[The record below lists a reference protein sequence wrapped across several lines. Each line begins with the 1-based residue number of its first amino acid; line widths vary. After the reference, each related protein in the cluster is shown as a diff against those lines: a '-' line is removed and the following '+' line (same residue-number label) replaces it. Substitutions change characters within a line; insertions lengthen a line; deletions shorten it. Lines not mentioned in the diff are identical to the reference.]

1 MKPQRVERNVLMT
14 VNNQVQRAYN
24 QELEDA
30 IYVNLV
36 MLNKSVLGMTRKL
49 YWEQPYSKEFTAT
62 VVSVEGNNVELDQSL
77 FYPRGGGVACDTGT
91 LNGIPVAETTKN
103 GAQILHTLNAPPN
116 FTVGST
122 VQGKLD
128 WDRRYRLMR
137 MHTSGHLLCSVFFS
151 KANCRITGN
160 QIEVD
165 KSRMDFN
172 LDAFDRSLI
181 EGFVAEANRLVK
193 QDAPVKTY
201 FMARDDALKLP
212 ELVKLAEAA
221 PPNEAQLRIVEIEG
235 IDKQADGGAHVAQLK
250 EVGEIRLVKLENKG
264 KTNRR
269 LYYDLTP

>member
-1 MKPQRVERNVLMT
+1 MIVSAGCIRDRS
-14 VNNQVQRAYN
+14 
-24 QELEDA
+24 EDA
-30 IYVNLV
+30 IYVSLV
-36 MLNKSVLGMTRKL
+36 KLDKSVLAMSRKL
-49 YWEQPYSKEFTAT
+49 YWEQPYSKEFSAT
-62 VVSVEGNNVELDQSL
+62 VVSIEGSDVVLDQTL

-91 LNGIPVAETTKN
+91 LNSLPVTETSKDGDRIVHKLTS
-103 GAQILHTLNAPPN
+103 PPN

-172 LDAFDRSLI
+172 LDVFDRSLI
-181 EGFVAEANRLVK
+181 EGFVAEANRLVN
-193 QDAPVKTY
+193 QDAAVKTY
-201 FMARDDALKLP
+201 FMPRDEALKLP